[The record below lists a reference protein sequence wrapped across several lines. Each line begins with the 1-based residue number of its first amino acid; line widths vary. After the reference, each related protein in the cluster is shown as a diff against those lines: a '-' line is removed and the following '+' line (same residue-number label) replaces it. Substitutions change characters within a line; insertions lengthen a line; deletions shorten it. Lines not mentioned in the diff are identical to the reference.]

1 MSVCVCGLWR
11 EERSS
16 FEGNINVWKFGEAR
30 SEEGRKGHTSE
41 PVCRPGSKKTSTPLH
56 WNRGPLP
63 RPSLCA
69 SVRPS
74 HPHPLH
80 ALLRICMF
88 CCRQAGRRAG
98 GRPQPQSGA
107 AEVPITN
114 TVLALCS
121 PLSLPLSLAHTPA
134 IISALFLSA
143 SPSLSFSLPTTHSL
157 ARVANGNHACF
168 VLSRLSWVAEGGQ
181 WPFLLADLRRSVD
194 VERRTR
200 LGRRS
205 R

>member
-1 MSVCVCGLWR
+1 MDNNSLMSVCVCGLWR

-30 SEEGRKGHTSE
+30 SEGGRKGHTSE

-56 WNRGPLP
+56 WNRGPPLLA
-63 RPSLCA
+63 SLCA

-88 CCRQAGRRAG
+88 CCRQAG

-121 PLSLPLSLAHTPA
+121 PLSLSLSLAHTHTWNNLRSLF
-134 IISALFLSA
+134 IRLSLFL
-143 SPSLSFSLPTTHSL
+143 PSDYSQ
-157 ARVANGNHACF
+157 
-168 VLSRLSWVAEGGQ
+168 SRSCGK
-181 WPFLLADLRRSVD
+181 
-194 VERRTR
+194 
-200 LGRRS
+200 
-205 R
+205 